1 MKRLRMDRGNLARS
15 TLLLLLCIGCASEWE
30 DEAKSPPVASPKK
43 SCPKVSL
50 GTLILQPCCTTTDN
64 HCGGDA
70 SALGYGCVALEN
82 PTFRSSLT
90 NPPEPMTCD
99 GKPLKGAAGE
109 KADAGSK
116 PTDAGTRR
124 DAGR

>member
-50 GTLILQPCCTTTDN
+50 GTLILQPCCTADN